1 MRLPLFFAGLLASL
15 PALAAAPAPA
25 PAAAPTPPAATV
37 RVAHPTPAAAET
49 AYSLPGRTEPLESA
63 RIFTRATGIVRTR
76 AVDIGDR
83 VAAGEV
89 LAVIDVPDIDRAV
102 EAAKATLE
110 QAEVLAANA
119 GANAARAAALFASLS
134 ISKEL
139 ADQRQADA
147 KATAAAVRVAQAN
160 LARLQEQQHF
170 ATVRAPF
177 AGVVAARNFE
187 RGDRVRGDT
196 ATAEGWLYQLVRL
209 DTLHFVV
216 QAAPDL
222 ALRLTTGARARVT
235 FTEFP
240 GRAFPAT
247 VARFSRVLETAT
259 GTMRVELQID
269 NPELVLPAGLSGSA
283 TFALPPAAHAWVV
296 PTNALTLVAGK
307 STLAIAEAGRVAFLE
322 VLPGRNFGAT
332 LEVVS
337 PALSA
342 QSAVI
347 LNPNALLRAG
357 DRVAVESPRLGTPSQ

>member
-1 MRLPLFFAGLLASL
+1 MRLPLVLAVLLASL
-15 PALAAAPAPA
+15 PALAPAQ
-25 PAAAPTPPAATV
+25 TPPAATV
-37 RVAHPTPAAAET
+37 RVTHPAPAAAET
-49 AYSLPGRTEPLESA
+49 AYTLPGRTEPLESA

-83 VAAGEV
+83 VQAGDV

-102 EAAKATLE
+102 EAAKAALE
-110 QAEVLAANA
+110 QADVLATNA
-119 GANAARAAALFASLS
+119 RTNATRAAALLASLS

-147 KATAAAVRVAQAN
+147 NATEAAVRVARAN
-160 LARLQEQQHF
+160 LARLQEQQQF

-177 AGVVAARNFE
+177 TGVVAARNFD

-216 QAAPDL
+216 NAAPDL
-222 ALRLTTGARARVT
+222 ALRLAAGTRAQVT

-240 GRAFPAT
+240 GQRFPAT
-247 VARFSRVLETAT
+247 VARFSRVLEAAT
-259 GTMRVELQID
+259 GTMRVELQIE
-269 NPELVLPAGLSGSA
+269 NPELRLPAGLSGSA
-283 TFALPPAAHAWVV
+283 TFALPPAAHTWVV
-296 PTNALTLVAGK
+296 PANALTLAAGK
-307 STLAIAEAGRVAFLE
+307 STLALAEAGRVAVVD
-322 VLPGRNFGAT
+322 VLPGRNFGAS

-337 PALSA
+337 SALSA

-357 DRVAVESPRLGTPSQ
+357 DPITIEPPRSGTPSQ